1 MEQRLKQSSCFVSLW
16 NVKRTTIKIFFTN
29 ICFIHQL
36 NFYKFLSSRTKT
48 WQKKQTCVASIN
60 VLWLTA
66 IQFIS
71 VFYLPLKLKETS
83 LFTNIVFVI
92 QIMAGINITRWR
104 QGHYIAICEFK
115 TAMKAIWYEQLSQ
128 LRNLETFLTKTL
140 VIFGSE

>member
-92 QIMAGINITRWR
+92 QIMAG
-104 QGHYIAICEFK
+104 HYIAICEFK

-128 LRNLETFLTKTL
+128 LRNLETFLSKTL